1 MTRFHI
7 RPRGRDPV
15 ETDGLS
21 FTFIV
26 DSRLVSTLSQGHS
39 PPTAW
44 ENKFSTTTVVPG
56 CRCDLGERVIVA
68 GRAHPQEIHLP
79 AMSPFLP
86 HGHQRLFMGWPWET
100 EGKVHEAGR
109 SPTVGSPVLWVFPPF
124 WSHFVAGLL
133 GPVGQPLTTK

>member
-1 MTRFHI
+1 MEPWVF
-7 RPRGRDPV
+7 PSRGSSCVAFKARLWLRAQRVTGKISQALGLPL
-15 ETDGLS
+15 GLS
-21 FTFIV
+21 SLMDFM
-26 DSRLVSTLSQGHS
+26 LSFVGHKILR
-39 PPTAW
+39 AR
-44 ENKFSTTTVVPG
+44 E
-56 CRCDLGERVIVA
+56 LGTQRE
-68 GRAHPQEIHLP
+68 PKEEIHLP